1 MNKDIKKAIGFFI
14 IAAVAIL
21 GGIFCIVSG
30 SIPDW
35 LATLATLIGG
45 FCSALGIYWVNPIQN
60 IVKDT
65 SKLRLYDSS
74 GEHANNKKSILFAR
88 DFNAT
93 V

>member
-14 IAAVAIL
+14 IAAAAIL
-21 GGIFCIVSG
+21 GGVFCIVSG
-30 SIPDW
+30 SVPDW

-60 IVKDT
+60 IVKDPD
-65 SKLRLYDSS
+65 KLRVFGSS
-74 GEHANNKKSILFAR
+74 GEHADNKKSILFGR
-88 DFNAT
+88 DFSAA